1 MAAKFLEVITRCYR
15 RPNMLCENIASLQR
29 QTDRDYQQVLL
40 HDTVGRGVAWANEQL
55 AHYTPEHEYVWVL
68 DDDDMCVRRELI
80 AELKAVAAEHTP
92 DVIMVRMDHAERGIL
107 PDDGYWCNPPAIAH
121 VGCSA
126 YVVSRDTW
134 MEHRD
139 AWQNGGYSADHSFI
153 ADVFAAEPRVYW
165 HDVIASKVQRISLGE
180 PE

>member
-1 MAAKFLEVITRCYR
+1 VAAKFLEVITRCYR
-15 RPNMLCENIASLQR
+15 RPTMLRENIASLIQ

-40 HDTVGRGVAWANEQL
+40 HDTIGRGVAWANGQL
-55 AHYTPEHEYVWVL
+55 AQYTPEHSYVWIL
-68 DDDDMCVRRELI
+68 DDDDMCIRPELI
-80 AELKAVAAEHTP
+80 AELKAIAAEHEP
-92 DVIMVRMDHAERGIL
+92 DVIMMRMDHQSRGVL
-107 PDDGYWCNPPAIAH
+107 PDGDYWGKPPAIAH

-126 YVVSRDTW
+126 YVVSLGTW
-134 MEHRD
+134 MDHRD
-139 AWQNGGYSADHSFI
+139 AWRNGGYSADHSFI